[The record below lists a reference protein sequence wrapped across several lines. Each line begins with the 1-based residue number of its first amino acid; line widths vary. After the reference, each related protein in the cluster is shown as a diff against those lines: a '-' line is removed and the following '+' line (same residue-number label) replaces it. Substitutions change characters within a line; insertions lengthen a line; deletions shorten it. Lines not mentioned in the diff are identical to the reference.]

1 MSVPIFMDLSK
12 AFDSKN
18 HDLLLPKL
26 KAYGF
31 SENALKFMCSYLKDR
46 RQADQMN
53 NNFSSYKRV
62 QAVVPQGSI
71 DRRRLFNLFI
81 NDLVLFLSKTFL
93 SNYADG
99 NNLYSIGKELNIIK
113 EKLRIKVVT
122 DWFFEN
128 YMSLNPTKYPYIFL
142 GKNKEYDKFNFG
154 NISLNNSKEEVILG
168 LTIDNK
174 LCFDN
179 HVKKIYAKAS
189 HKTCALSRISN

>member
-93 SNYADG
+93 SNYPDD

-113 EKLRIKVVT
+113 EKLQKDFKVVT
-122 DWFFEN
+122 GWLYEN
-128 YMSLNPTKYPYIFL
+128 YMSLNPTKCHYMCL
-142 GKNKEYDKFNFG
+142 GKNKENDTFNFG
-154 NISLNNSKEEVILG
+154 NISL
-168 LTIDNK
+168 
-174 LCFDN
+174 
-179 HVKKIYAKAS
+179 
-189 HKTCALSRISN
+189 

>member
-99 NNLYSIGKELNIIK
+99 NNLYSIRKELNIIK

-122 DWFFEN
+122 DWSFEN

>member
-1 MSVPIFMDLSK
+1 MDLSK

>member
-1 MSVPIFMDLSK
+1 MDLSK

-18 HDLLLPKL
+18 HDLLLSKL